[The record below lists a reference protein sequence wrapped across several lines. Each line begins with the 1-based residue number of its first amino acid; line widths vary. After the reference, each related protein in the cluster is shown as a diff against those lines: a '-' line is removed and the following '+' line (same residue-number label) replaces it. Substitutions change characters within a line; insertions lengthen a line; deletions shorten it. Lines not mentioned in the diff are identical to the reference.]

1 MPLDTAG
8 LERLARTEDGLF
20 KAIFSRMSEPER
32 VAFGDEQIESLKNAC
47 GRLHWDKHPVD
58 IRLSVP
64 VLIARYYL
72 VLLAGP
78 ERRNA
83 IRRKD
88 ERARHHFDVTV
99 EMRHLKR
106 APLGSIAVEVIA
118 QDEVHDTR
126 DGIRTIDRRRAPGND
141 LDPVAVAAAGGD
153 PVLDHRLLRADLE
166 QVAVAVPPSSY
177 PNPR

>member
-32 VAFGDEQIESLKNAC
+32 MAFGDEQIESLKNAC

-88 ERARHHFDVTV
+88 ERARHHFWRWGNVV
-99 EMRHLKR
+99 FAACCVLILLYVIVFAEVMLIR
-106 APLGSIAVEVIA
+106 ALFTDA
-118 QDEVHDTR
+118 
-126 DGIRTIDRRRAPGND
+126 AP
-141 LDPVAVAAAGGD
+141 
-153 PVLDHRLLRADLE
+153 E
-166 QVAVAVPPSSY
+166 
-177 PNPR
+177 